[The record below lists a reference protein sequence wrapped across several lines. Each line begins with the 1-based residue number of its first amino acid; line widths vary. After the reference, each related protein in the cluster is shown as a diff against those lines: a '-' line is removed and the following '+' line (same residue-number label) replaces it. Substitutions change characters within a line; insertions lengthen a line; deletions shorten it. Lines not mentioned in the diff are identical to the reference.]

1 MIQSNPSEQTGYR
14 SYLPRPTGRLRRVGA
29 ALAIAVAVAVGAGAG
44 AGVAGRDAGAAA
56 PDPTPTATTPADG
69 APADGTPAAAV
80 EPAPLDGGDVDAWLD
95 DVLPAAL
102 ERNDIAGATVAVV
115 HDGKIVTT
123 RGYGHADTGTGD
135 TAVPVDPEQ
144 HLFRIGSVSKLA
156 TATAVMQLVQDGRLD
171 LDTDIDRYL
180 DFDLPRSFDEPI
192 TLRHLL
198 THTPGFEERIAGLIG
213 QEGTRAD
220 LREALV
226 TDPPEQIFWPGTV
239 PAYSNYG
246 NSLAGYIV
254 ERVSGLP
261 FEEYVQRNIFDR
273 LGMTSST
280 FEQPLPAPLA
290 GRMSQG
296 YTTASAPAGAFEI
309 VGTPPAGAMSA
320 SAPDMARFMLAHLG
334 EPVGDQPL
342 LDAATLDLMH
352 QPALDASSLGTLAA
366 GPRMTLGFF
375 DESRNG
381 RRIIG
386 HGGDTLYFHSH
397 LQIYPEEGA
406 GFFVS
411 LNSTGTSA
419 LANHELRLALTEQF
433 ADRYFP
439 AATPAAGEEA
449 AAVSNAPA
457 GSAERAAMAAGTYE
471 SSRTVRSNF
480 LTLIGLT
487 GRTTVSVRDD
497 GRLLFEPRPLSDAA
511 AVYEEIEPW
520 VWREVGGQHT
530 IAMRAAGGKVEAIA
544 FDSAFALLP
553 VEPARGTVLALGVIG
568 ASAVVL
574 LLTVLAWP
582 VGAISRRVLRRAPRD
597 RAGRTARVLSRVA
610 VGSALLALTSWAV
623 GLVLIMR
630 LEDLSTVSLRTVQL
644 FQLIGLLGVIPAAVR
659 LVDDV
664 RRRVGW
670 SRTAGSIL
678 VLLALAGT
686 GWFAIEFMLL
696 APDISY

>member
-1 MIQSNPSEQTGYR
+1 MTQSNASEQTAYR
-14 SYLPRPTGRLRRVGA
+14 SYLPWPTGRLRRVGA
-29 ALAIAVAVAVGAGAG
+29 ALAIAVAVGASVAGCGAGA
-44 AGVAGRDAGAAA
+44 APPDAA
-56 PDPTPTATTPADG
+56 PTT
-69 APADGTPAAAV
+69 GTPAAAV
-80 EPAPLDGGDVDAWLD
+80 EPAALDGGDVDAWLD

-156 TATAVMQLVQDGRLD
+156 TATAVMRLVQDGRLD

-226 TDPPEQIFWPGTV
+226 TDPPEQIFRPGTV

-254 ERVSGLP
+254 ERVSGVP

-273 LGMTSST
+273 LGMTSSS
-280 FEQPLPAPLA
+280 FAQPLPAPLA

-296 YTTASAPAGAFEI
+296 YATASAPAGPFEI

-352 QPALDASSLGTLAA
+352 RPALDAASLGTLAA

-419 LANHELRLALTEQF
+419 LANHELRRALTEQF

-439 AATPAAGEEA
+439 AATPAAEAA

-497 GRLLFEPRPLSDAA
+497 GHLLFEPRPLSDSA

-520 VWREVGGQHT
+520 VWRKVGGQHT
-530 IAMRAAGGKVEAIA
+530 VAMRAAGGKVEAIA
-544 FDSAFALLP
+544 FDSAFTLLP

-582 VGAISRRVLRRAPRD
+582 VGAIGRRVLRRAPRD

-610 VGSALLALTSWAV
+610 VGSALLALASWAV
-623 GLVLIMR
+623 GLVLIMN
-630 LEDLSTVSLRTVQL
+630 LEDLSAVPLRTVQL

-670 SRTAGSIL
+670 SRTAGSTL

-696 APDISY
+696 APNISY